1 MKRKRDS
8 QDDDIQDSKS
18 QKIYTNNQSPF
29 DLKSLREI
37 RRDGDLIIL
46 NIKDKKF
53 FYNIDGLYDYV
64 FKFYNFSDPFTR
76 ENLTY
81 EHLDFIRY
89 KAYKRGLIKG
99 LITFNNKIIKTPKS
113 SYSHDLSKFFYIE
126 RIVENMKENNKLYTE
141 IKSTFEKYFLS
152 NEKLD
157 YFNGHYIGF
166 PLIVCDNYKY
176 KPLTNGDLVNMR
188 NLNIFDCNFLDPI
201 TFKPIHDFK
210 REELIKL
217 KVDVK
222 QSIPNHDP
230 LTLGTDVVVKMWLI
244 FSTNDLFISIFDNMN
259 CNTFTIEQLDYICYE
274 YNKLLNIKNDWVF
287 NSPYNSPEWMRY
299 SYKEYGKY
307 YKYNYISRINRFL
320 VFLDYKDNIYVEHIN
335 SYIHKFWRKFYENKK
350 GVFER
355 LIYIPWNINTT

>member
-29 DLKSLREI
+29 DLKSLREV

-99 LITFNNKIIKTPKS
+99 LNTYNNKIIKTPKS
-113 SYSHDLSKFFYIE
+113 SYLHDLSKFFFIE

-141 IKSTFEKYFLS
+141 IQSIFEKYFLN

-157 YFNGHYIGF
+157 YFNGNYVGF
-166 PLIVCDNYKY
+166 PLVVCKNYKY
-176 KPLTNGDLVNMR
+176 KQLTNGDLANMR
-188 NLNIFDCNFLDPI
+188 NVNRFEYNFLDPV
-201 TFKPIHDFK
+201 TYKPIHDFR
-210 REELIKL
+210 REDILKL

-222 QSIPNHDP
+222 QFRPGFPSGFIINK
-230 LTLGTDVVVKMWLI
+230 TWRN
-244 FSTNDLFISIFDNMN
+244 FSTEDLFLDIFDNMR
-259 CNTFTIEQLDYICYE
+259 TKSFTIEQLDYICYE
-274 YNKLLNIKNDWVF
+274 YNNLLNRRNDWVL
-287 NSPYNSPEWMRY
+287 NNPYNTPEWKRY
-299 SYKEYGKY
+299 TYKEHGKY
-307 YKYNYISRINRFL
+307 YKYHYISRINRFL

-355 LIYIPWNINTT
+355 LIYIPWNINTLS